1 MDWRRWAAQFARMD
15 GQGRACA
22 TLTSRRRGKVA
33 TMRHDQ
39 PRKLAK
45 GPLLLAA
52 VVLAT
57 VSLAAQVIPL
67 WQVLAI
73 FAGTAGLAGIVL
85 ALAIGEAMQ
94 R

>member
-1 MDWRRWAAQFARMD
+1 
-15 GQGRACA
+15 
-22 TLTSRRRGKVA
+22 
-33 TMRHDQ
+33 
-39 PRKLAK
+39 LAK

-52 VVLAT
+52 LMVAT

>member
-1 MDWRRWAAQFARMD
+1 
-15 GQGRACA
+15 
-22 TLTSRRRGKVA
+22 
-33 TMRHDQ
+33 MRHDQ

-52 VVLAT
+52 LMVAT